1 MTQTTVTVTEIEQA
15 AGVSRGLVEAVSR
28 GRGEPDWLREARLVA
43 WERYEAL
50 PKPTT
55 RDETWRRTD
64 ISALDLER
72 LAIPPA
78 EGAGG
83 LAGAEPLTAALGETT
98 ERAGL
103 LLLRNGRVEQRTLD
117 DKLARRGVL
126 LMSLAEAVAEK
137 PDLVREYFH
146 PRRIA
151 ATQNKF
157 LALSWALWAD
167 GVFVYIPRGL
177 GIEAPFQIAH
187 WTDAPGASFTHTL
200 VVADEGSDAAIVESY
215 ASPADRPESLASGA
229 VDLDLKQ
236 AARLTYVHLQ
246 ERDEQTWGFTN
257 LRSDQERDSA
267 VTWLLLGLG
276 GRLSRTELSCY
287 LNGQGAEAD
296 LIGLVF
302 GRGQQHFDYQTLQE
316 HVGDDTRSD
325 LLLKVALRDRASSN
339 FTGMIRID
347 KTALRTASN
356 QENRNLL
363 LSDEARADSDPKLE
377 ILNSD
382 VVRCGHGATVG
393 LVVEEMIFYLMTR
406 GLSHDEA
413 ERLIVEGFFE
423 PLLARVPLASVRE
436 RLWASIHRK
445 LA

>member
-1 MTQTTVTVTEIEQA
+1 MAQTTVTETEQA
-15 AGVSRGLVEAVSR
+15 AGLNRAAVEAFSR
-28 GRGEPDWLREARLVA
+28 DRGEPKWLLESRLAA

-64 ISALDLER
+64 ISALDLDR
-72 LAIPPA
+72 LAVPPA
-78 EGAGG
+78 EVAGG
-83 LAGAEPLTAALGETT
+83 LAGADVLTAALGETT

-103 LLLRNGRVEQRTLD
+103 LLLRNGKVEQRTLD
-117 DKLARRGVL
+117 DRLARRGVL
-126 LMSLAEAVAEK
+126 FMSLAGAVSEK

-146 PRRIA
+146 ARRIA
-151 ATQNKF
+151 ATENKF

-187 WTDAPGASFTHTL
+187 WTDAPGASLTHTL
-200 VVADEGSDAAIVESY
+200 VVADEGSEAALVESY

-229 VDLDLKQ
+229 VDLDVKQ

-246 ERDEQTWGFTN
+246 ERDGQTWGFTS
-257 LRSDQERDSA
+257 LRSDQDRDSA

-276 GRLSRTELSCY
+276 GRLSRTELSSY

-296 LIGLVF
+296 LIGMVF
-302 GRGQQHFDYQTLQE
+302 GQGHQHFDHQTLQE

-325 LLLKVALRDRASSN
+325 LLLKVALHDQASSN

-363 LSDEARADSDPKLE
+363 LSGEARADSDPKLE

-393 LVVEEMIFYLMTR
+393 PVDEEMIFYLMTR

-413 ERLIVEGFFE
+413 EHLIVEGFFE
-423 PLLARVPLASVRE
+423 PLLARVPLVSVRE
-436 RLWASIHRK
+436 RLWASIRPK